1 MKLYVDDVRT
11 PEDNTWVIA
20 RNYWDAIHI
29 LKNCE
34 VAVLSLDH
42 DLGDGPTGYDIIRWL
57 DEGLHQ
63 DFPFFEISPPKTIL
77 CHSANPVGR
86 ERILAGVSAM
96 QDYMESLIVGWG
108 HPTKP

>member
-29 LKNCE
+29 LKNCD
-34 VAVLSLDH
+34 VSILSLDH

-57 DEGLHQ
+57 EEGLHMLG
-63 DFPFFEISPPKTIL
+63 ISPPKTIL
-77 CHSANPVGR
+77 CHSDNPVGMQS
-86 ERILAGVSAM
+86 ILAGISALHYHA
-96 QDYMESLIVGWG
+96 DRYA
-108 HPTKP
+108 